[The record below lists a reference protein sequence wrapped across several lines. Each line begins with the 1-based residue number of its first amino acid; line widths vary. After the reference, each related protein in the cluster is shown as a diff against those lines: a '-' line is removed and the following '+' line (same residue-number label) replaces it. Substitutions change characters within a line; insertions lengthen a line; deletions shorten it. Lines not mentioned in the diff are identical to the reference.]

1 MEAYQLLKREIRKY
15 IFEEG
20 WESLRKIQEASIKQV
35 VKTEDNL
42 ILAAPTASGK
52 TEAAFLPAINDIDDW
67 KTGLQIVYISP
78 LIALINDQFK
88 RIDNLCKE
96 MDIPVT
102 AWHSESSRSQKEKLL
117 KEPSGILLITPE
129 SLEAMLSLRSEEA
142 KILFA
147 GTKWVIIDEIH
158 SFLSNNRGLQLKS
171 LLERM
176 QRYMNANPRF
186 IGMSATLHREDYSLA
201 KNFFNNGRQTK
212 VLLDKSKNHLIVTK
226 SYHPKN
232 IRGNS
237 PKALQEIYGYSQK
250 ESMLVFP
257 NSRKQVESLS
267 VALNRLAQKQGSHV
281 RYFAHHSSISK
292 DMRLSAE
299 SFAKNSGGQLFSI
312 VCTSTL
318 ELGIDIGSVDSIVQ
332 YEAPHSVASLSQR
345 LGRSGRQTGEN
356 ILHFIATDDWSL
368 LQGLASIS
376 LYQEGKLDRV
386 DKIYKPYDV
395 LAHQVLSL
403 LLEKHGMS
411 LERLKNIHREFSSWD
426 DIEDE
431 EYNLLLDYLIKEN
444 YIEILEEQA
453 IVGIE
458 TENLL
463 YKGDFF
469 AHFQIENYFSVYYF
483 QSKIGEI
490 PIDNTISKGDNIFL
504 AGQVWS
510 IQSIQEHSRKVI
522 VEKSVTGRPP
532 KFSGHEAFVSNE
544 IRERMFEILESPSL
558 WPDDREIVS
567 VLQRLA
573 GESVND
579 QYFKWVQLENSIGLR
594 TFKGT
599 KINKTLNILL
609 NMQFEGH
616 DYSLHDDSSLI
627 TGPNLQWAMNYLG
640 KQSFN
645 RCDLEKYLASYP
657 KRVSLFLL
665 PYKYSKLLPEKL
677 KIKYIVNN
685 LLDLEGTRRYLQ
697 GCKDE

>member
-573 GESVND
+573 DESVND

>member
-176 QRYMNANPRF
+176 QRYMNANPRL

-299 SFAKNSGGQLFSI
+299 SFAKNSDGQLFSI

-573 GESVND
+573 DESVND